1 MFIFTLKG
9 KLDEYIKVIINV
21 CSCIG
26 PYTSVCCISII
37 SLYVKHLN
45 EYKKKKNIGSHDY
58 FYLTSTSKDKLVT
71 LVFVLSIVTERS
83 HRNIEES
90 I

>member
-1 MFIFTLKG
+1 MFALVSVHIHQYVALVLFRYMSSILTH
-9 KLDEYIKVIINV
+9 IKRKQN
-21 CSCIG
+21 S
-26 PYTSVCCISII
+26 SQ
-37 SLYVKHLN
+37 
-45 EYKKKKNIGSHDY
+45 DY

-83 HRNIEES
+83 HCNIEES

>member
-1 MFIFTLKG
+1 MFALVSVHIHQYVALVLFRYMSSILTH
-9 KLDEYIKVIINV
+9 IKRKQN
-21 CSCIG
+21 S
-26 PYTSVCCISII
+26 SQ
-37 SLYVKHLN
+37 
-45 EYKKKKNIGSHDY
+45 DY

-83 HRNIEES
+83 HRNNEES

>member
-1 MFIFTLKG
+1 MFALVSVHIHQYVALVLFRYMSSILTN
-9 KLDEYIKVIINV
+9 IKR
-21 CSCIG
+21 
-26 PYTSVCCISII
+26 
-37 SLYVKHLN
+37 
-45 EYKKKKNIGSHDY
+45 KKIGSRDY

>member
-1 MFIFTLKG
+1 MFALVSVHIHQYVALVLFRYMSSILTH
-9 KLDEYIKVIINV
+9 IKRKQN
-21 CSCIG
+21 S
-26 PYTSVCCISII
+26 SQ
-37 SLYVKHLN
+37 
-45 EYKKKKNIGSHDY
+45 DY

-71 LVFVLSIVTERS
+71 LVFVLSIVTGRS

>member
-1 MFIFTLKG
+1 MFALVSVHIHQYVALVLFRYMSSILTH
-9 KLDEYIKVIINV
+9 IKRKQN
-21 CSCIG
+21 S
-26 PYTSVCCISII
+26 SQ
-37 SLYVKHLN
+37 
-45 EYKKKKNIGSHDY
+45 DY

>member
-1 MFIFTLKG
+1 MFALVSVHIHQYVALVLFLYMSSILTN
-9 KLDEYIKVIINV
+9 IKR
-21 CSCIG
+21 
-26 PYTSVCCISII
+26 
-37 SLYVKHLN
+37 
-45 EYKKKKNIGSHDY
+45 KKIGSRDY

-71 LVFVLSIVTERS
+71 IVFVLSIVTERS

>member
-1 MFIFTLKG
+1 MFALVSVHIHQYVALVLFRYMSSILTH
-9 KLDEYIKVIINV
+9 IKR
-21 CSCIG
+21 
-26 PYTSVCCISII
+26 
-37 SLYVKHLN
+37 
-45 EYKKKKNIGSHDY
+45 KKNIGSHDY

>member
-1 MFIFTLKG
+1 MFALVSVHIHQYVALVLFRYMSSILTH
-9 KLDEYIKVIINV
+9 IKRKQN
-21 CSCIG
+21 S
-26 PYTSVCCISII
+26 SQ
-37 SLYVKHLN
+37 
-45 EYKKKKNIGSHDY
+45 DY

-71 LVFVLSIVTERS
+71 IVFVLSIVTERS

>member
-1 MFIFTLKG
+1 MFALVSVHIHQYVALVLFRYMSSILTH
-9 KLDEYIKVIINV
+9 IKR
-21 CSCIG
+21 
-26 PYTSVCCISII
+26 
-37 SLYVKHLN
+37 
-45 EYKKKKNIGSHDY
+45 KKNSSQDY

-71 LVFVLSIVTERS
+71 LVFVLSIVTGRS

>member
-1 MFIFTLKG
+1 MFAF
-9 KLDEYIKVIINV
+9 
-21 CSCIG
+21 CID
-26 PYTSVCCISII
+26 PYKSVCCISNIF
-37 SLYVKHLN
+37 LYVKHLN
-45 EYKKKKNIGSHDY
+45 EYKKKKNSSQDY

-83 HRNIEES
+83 HRNNEES

>member
-1 MFIFTLKG
+1 MFALVSVHIHQYVALVLFRYMSSILTH
-9 KLDEYIKVIINV
+9 IIRKQN
-21 CSCIG
+21 S
-26 PYTSVCCISII
+26 SQ
-37 SLYVKHLN
+37 
-45 EYKKKKNIGSHDY
+45 DY

>member
-1 MFIFTLKG
+1 MN
-9 KLDEYIKVIINV
+9 IKR
-21 CSCIG
+21 
-26 PYTSVCCISII
+26 
-37 SLYVKHLN
+37 
-45 EYKKKKNIGSHDY
+45 KKNSSQDY

-83 HRNIEES
+83 HRNNEES